1 MMNSLNPLCTMK
13 TNKLIAAALLP
24 LLFSCAKENI
34 NQNDITTQGGFDIS
48 ITAISDAPSKAIYD
62 DEKGILW
69 ANPGKAGLVKKDGT
83 TAAFSSSESVSVS
96 DDKQKATFSFSGITT
111 DYYRLYYPYTDE
123 TYYRN
128 IKFAVPRIQHSTPG
142 LSSDIIAGVASED
155 VHVQESYTNDATVKF
170 LTVGSYIKFAVYGI
184 PGIKVHSIQIEA
196 NEGLGGFYMVDPN
209 KDDKGKI
216 YYTNI
221 THYDNTLVVEVS
233 GGYLIS
239 EKDNQDTA
247 KGIYASVLPGTYTNL
262 VYKVI
267 TDEGDYYT
275 FKPTLTN
282 SFEEGTIKQVNLNL
296 SNTKCESSSVPSK
309 LYLFGGATL
318 AGWNQYNPIPMTY
331 DSETKSFSAN
341 VYLEKEL
348 NGSPTDGF
356 KFLTRQG
363 FYEGTYVKD
372 EQGKMKYYEVV
383 SEADDQ
389 KFTAPGN
396 GYYTVT
402 ANFNDMSVSVV
413 PAVPEK
419 IYLVGG
425 SETAYSWTPSSAIEM
440 TKEGNIFKAR
450 AYLIPTNNTSKNGY
464 KFLTSSNSWT
474 GCYVSVENFKAKYYS
489 SPSADNDIKF
499 TVNDAGWYDVI
510 LNLDPAS
517 QDYGKVLNAKCAD
530 PIVLVNNNESYT
542 MLPTGKN
549 VFTTSKLIPAGSGNH
564 DFSIKNGD
572 KYYYT
577 SAGGWL
583 GVSFDQGDNSSSY
596 KKEIPCDY
604 VGFDAGRGWYI
615 VDEYDNL
622 NYRFIL
628 DLNSDTEP
636 KLTLEMIPGTE
647 YWLVGLFNGG
657 NKNDEYK
664 GNISNEGLVTW
675 EITTTISG
683 DWFYILGAS
692 TADEKYFSTNR
703 KKDYGS
709 DNFFSFN
716 DDRWPE
722 GWGSLQ
728 GVCFNSSGQ
737 SWTLDATGK
746 FKITFDIK
754 KLKIK
759 VEKVQQDGI

>member
-1 MMNSLNPLCTMK
+1 MK

-24 LLFSCAKENI
+24 LMFSCAKENI

-69 ANPGKAGLVKKDGT
+69 DNPRKAGLVKKDGT
-83 TAAFSSSESVSVS
+83 TAAFSSSEIVSVS
-96 DDKQKATFSFSGITT
+96 DDKQKATFSFSDITT
-111 DYYRLYYPYTDE
+111 DYYRLYYPYTDD

-142 LSSDIIAGVASED
+142 FSSDIIAGVASED

-170 LTVGSYIKFAVYGI
+170 LTVGSYIKFAVYGK
-184 PGIKVHSIQIEA
+184 PGVKVHSIQIEA
-196 NEGLGGFYMVDPN
+196 NEGLGGYYMVDPN
-209 KDDKGKI
+209 KDEKNEI
-216 YYTNI
+216 YYTDI
-221 THYDNTLVVEVS
+221 KHYDKTLVVEVS
-233 GGYLIS
+233 GGYSIS
-239 EKDNQDTA
+239 ENKDNA

-296 SNTKCESSSVPSK
+296 SHEKCEISSVPSK

-331 DSETKSFSAN
+331 DSKTNSFSAN

-348 NGSPTDGF
+348 NGNDTDGF

-363 FYEGTYVKD
+363 FYEGVYVND
-372 EQGKMKYYEVV
+372 GEGKMKYYEIVPD
-383 SEADDQ
+383 ADDI
-389 KFTAPGN
+389 KFTAPAN

-425 SETAYSWTPSSAIEM
+425 SDTDYSWTPSSAIEM
-440 TKEGNIFKAR
+440 TKEGNIFKAK
-450 AYLIPTNNTSKNGY
+450 AYLIPTSKTSTNGY
-464 KFLTSSNSWT
+464 KFLTSSDSWT
-474 GCYVSVENFKAKYYS
+474 GCYVNDGKYKAKYYS
-489 SPSADNDIKF
+489 SPSTGYDIKF
-499 TVNDAGWYDVI
+499 TVQDAGWYDVT

-517 QDYGKVLNAKCAD
+517 QDYGQVLNANRAD
-530 PIVLVNNNESYT
+530 PIVLSNNGESYT

-549 VFTTSKLIPAGSGNH
+549 VFTTSKLIPAGSGKH

-583 GVSFDQGDNSSSY
+583 GVSFDKSEKDKSSSY
-596 KKEIPCDY
+596 IKEVTCNY
-604 VGFDAGRGWYI
+604 VTPDQNRGWYI

-622 NYRFIL
+622 NYKFTL

-647 YWLVGLFNGG
+647 YWLVGQFNEG
-657 NKNDEYK
+657 NKKDEYK
-664 GNISNEGLVTW
+664 GNIINEGLVTW
-675 EITTTISG
+675 EITTTVSG

-692 TADEKYFSTNR
+692 TEDEKYFSTNR
-703 KKDYGS
+703 KKADGS
-709 DNFFSFN
+709 DDLFSFN
-716 DDRWPE
+716 DNWPA
-722 GWGSLQ
+722 GWGSDL

-737 SWTLDATGK
+737 SWRLDTTGN
-746 FKITFDIK
+746 FKITFDFK
-754 KLKIK
+754 NLKIK
-759 VEKVQQDGI
+759 VEKQQ